1 MLNIFITVGTTEF
14 DSLIKVIDTQFVNQ
28 SKYFFTAQISTSS
41 NYQPNNIDFFEFSN
55 DIERYI
61 NEADFII
68 THAGAGSV
76 YSMLEKGKK
85 LIVVPNLSRIDH
97 HQAELANYV
106 SKNNFAVACNQL
118 DELPL
123 LIESL
128 NSKVFSDYQKEDFFG
143 VDIVS
148 DLLI

>member
-1 MLNIFITVGTTEF
+1 MFKIFITVGTTEF
-14 DSLIKVIDTQFVNQ
+14 DILIKAIDTIFVNQ
-28 SKYFFTAQISTSS
+28 SKYFFTAQISSS
-41 NYQPNNIDFFEFSN
+41 ANYKPSNIEFFEFSS

-61 NEADFII
+61 DEADFII

-97 HQAELANYV
+97 HQIELANYV
-106 SKNNFAVACNQL
+106 NKNNFAIACNKL
-118 DELPL
+118 DELPS

-128 NSKVFSDYQKEDFFG
+128 KNQEFRSYQKEDFFG
-143 VDIVS
+143 VGIIR

>member
-1 MLNIFITVGTTEF
+1 MFKIFITVGTTEF
-14 DSLIKVIDTQFVNQ
+14 DSLIKAIDTAFVNQ
-28 SKYFFTAQISTSS
+28 SEYFFTAQISSS
-41 NYQPNNIDFFEFSN
+41 ANYKPINFEFFEFSS

-61 NEADFII
+61 DEADFII

-97 HQAELANYV
+97 HQKELANYV
-106 SKNNFAVACNQL
+106 NKNNFAIACKKL
-118 DELPL
+118 DELPT
-123 LIESL
+123 LIKSMENKEFSSYLKES
-128 NSKVFSDYQKEDFFG
+128 FFG
-143 VDIVS
+143 VEVIS